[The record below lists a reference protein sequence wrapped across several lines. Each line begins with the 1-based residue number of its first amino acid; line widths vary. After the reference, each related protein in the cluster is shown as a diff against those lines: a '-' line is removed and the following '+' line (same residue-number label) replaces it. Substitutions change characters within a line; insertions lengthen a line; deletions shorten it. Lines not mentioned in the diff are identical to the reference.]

1 MIKIFTDFLS
11 KVLMGNS
18 DPQDEARG
26 NANVLN
32 SLILLG
38 VSTMF
43 KGSLSKYSYLATQNA
58 HIISILVN
66 VLIAYTVGYSLIYLV
81 GWLIQAIRINE
92 SWGPNCKQMNNH
104 MIESY
109 RRPLKEKLN
118 FITCMCIWLAIAII
132 LLGLNINILH
142 LNLILAVIALIA
154 MITNAITPI
163 KNFFWRKFY

>member
-1 MIKIFTDFLS
+1 MIKSFINCLT

-18 DPQDEARG
+18 DPQDEAKG
-26 NANVLN
+26 NANVLS

-38 VSTMF
+38 ISTMF

-58 HIISILVN
+58 QIIFILVN
-66 VLIAYTVGYSLIYLV
+66 VLIAYTVGYSLVYLV

-92 SWGPNCKQMNNH
+92 EWGPNCKQMNTH

-132 LLGLNINILH
+132 LLGLNMNILH

-154 MITNAITPI
+154 MIANAITPI

>member
-1 MIKIFTDFLS
+1 
-11 KVLMGNS
+11 MGNS
-18 DPQDEARG
+18 DPQDEAKG
-26 NANVLN
+26 NANVLS
-32 SLILLG
+32 SLIFL
-38 VSTMF
+38 VISIMF

-58 HIISILVN
+58 QIISILVN
-66 VLIAYTVGYSLIYLV
+66 VLIAYTVGYSLVYLV
-81 GWLIQAIRINE
+81 GWLIQAIRINQE
-92 SWGPNCKQMNNH
+92 WGPNCKQ

-132 LLGLNINILH
+132 LLGLNMNILH

-154 MITNAITPI
+154 MIANAITPI

>member
-1 MIKIFTDFLS
+1 MIKSFINCLT

-18 DPQDEARG
+18 DPQDEAKG
-26 NANVLN
+26 NANVLS
-32 SLILLG
+32 SLIFL
-38 VSTMF
+38 VISTMF

-58 HIISILVN
+58 QIISILVN
-66 VLIAYTVGYSLIYLV
+66 VLIAYTVGYSLVYLV

-92 SWGPNCKQMNNH
+92 EWGPNCKQMNTH

-132 LLGLNINILH
+132 LLGLNMNILH

-154 MITNAITPI
+154 MIANAITPI

>member
-1 MIKIFTDFLS
+1 MIKSFINCLT

-18 DPQDEARG
+18 DPKDEAKG
-26 NANVLN
+26 NANVLS
-32 SLILLG
+32 SLIFL
-38 VSTMF
+38 VISTMF

-66 VLIAYTVGYSLIYLV
+66 VLIAYTAGYSLVYLV

-92 SWGPNCKQMNNH
+92 KCGPNCKQMNNH

-132 LLGLNINILH
+132 LLGLNMNILH

-154 MITNAITPI
+154 MIANAITPI
-163 KNFFWRKFY
+163 KNFFWRKF